1 MIRDVLIIVNRAKI
15 HTEVCKNSNNR
26 ELNDTLFVQENV
38 KVTKKISLAEGMDT
52 LPRQGACKT
61 PRAAMGISACGVGKL
76 RRRRLE
82 ASPAMLYVA
91 VCQEGVSCR
100 FRRGT

>member
-38 KVTKKISLAEGMDT
+38 KVTKKISLAEGMYT
-52 LPRQGACKT
+52 LLRQGA
-61 PRAAMGISACGVGKL
+61 
-76 RRRRLE
+76 
-82 ASPAMLYVA
+82 
-91 VCQEGVSCR
+91 
-100 FRRGT
+100 